1 MFNIKSLVFT
11 LLAVTLINVTAEST
25 SQQKKDDADSK
36 RRAYENNKKNSKK
49 QYPDTFD
56 ANDAGNQNDKDY
68 ILTDQTPP
76 HDWSKPTPPW
86 RDVKCDR
93 CNGTGIIKEVVGNK
107 DPQFKIK
114 ICKIC
119 SGKGTR
125 GKTKN

>member
-11 LLAVTLINVTAEST
+11 LLTVTLINVNAEST

-36 RRAYENNKKNSKK
+36 RRAYENNKKKSKK

-76 HDWSKPTPPW
+76 HDWSKPAPPW
-86 RDVKCDR
+86 RDVKCDK

-107 DPQFKIK
+107 DPQLKIK
-114 ICKIC
+114 ICKTC
-119 SGKGTR
+119 SGKGTL